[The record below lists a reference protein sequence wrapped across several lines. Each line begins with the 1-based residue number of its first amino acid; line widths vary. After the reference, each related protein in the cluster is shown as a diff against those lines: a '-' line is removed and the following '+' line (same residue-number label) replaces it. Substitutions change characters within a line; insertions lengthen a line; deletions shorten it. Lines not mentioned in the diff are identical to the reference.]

1 MARYLVLGCASIYL
15 WKNVRKTLSKD
26 NYKGPINILS
36 GLGNLMNRLSDRT
49 NFLNT
54 NVYLDDIQSMLG
66 RILNCVPNFLM
77 TLNNGLKFEEKFED
91 NHKQPP
97 ISINK
102 TCIQLNQD
110 KIEPKKPTSNFN
122 DIKGF
127 DSAKNDLI
135 SYISTFKI
143 GPSSCLDQKSLTKG
157 CVLYGPP
164 KFERTILVH
173 ALAGEMKMGLFEI
186 SSLSLDGSFYCNGK
200 KIEDVNEIVKQASK
214 SSPCILLFDNYD
226 CYNDDNTEFLS
237 SLIIE
242 LDKCEASKRIAVI
255 VATSS
260 LQNVPRNVSSLTR
273 FGMIVQLVDH
283 LNFNKRKEIFL
294 YHTSNIPIDASIDV
308 DLVISATV
316 GMNARQIKY
325 LVGRS
330 ARKAKLQ
337 NRCKVTTQ
345 DVCYTLLMEKLKTSK
360 KITRPTYPPPAIP
373 TLPLPP
379 PPSFAPPPV
388 PTRPCPPPPFP
399 SPIAAP
405 RKKNLKTTTK
415 LQQYTSQFNF
425 DSHSTHKQMEEP
437 IIR

>member
-1 MARYLVLGCASIYL
+1 MTKASDVI
-15 WKNVRKTLSKD
+15 
-26 NYKGPINILS
+26 
-36 GLGNLMNRLSDRT
+36 
-49 NFLNT
+49 
-54 NVYLDDIQSMLG
+54 
-66 RILNCVPNFLM
+66 
-77 TLNNGLKFEEKFED
+77 
-91 NHKQPP
+91 
-97 ISINK
+97 
-102 TCIQLNQD
+102 
-110 KIEPKKPTSNFN
+110 KP
-122 DIKGF
+122 
-127 DSAKNDLI
+127 A
-135 SYISTFKI
+135 
-143 GPSSCLDQKSLTKG
+143 LDQ
-157 CVLYGPP
+157 
-164 KFERTILVH
+164 I
-173 ALAGEMKMGLFEI
+173 
-186 SSLSLDGSFYCNGK
+186 
-200 KIEDVNEIVKQASK
+200 
-214 SSPCILLFDNYD
+214 
-226 CYNDDNTEFLS
+226 
-237 SLIIE
+237 
-242 LDKCEASKRIAVI
+242 IAVI

-260 LQNVPRNVSSLTR
+260 LQNVPRNVNSLTR

-345 DVCYTLLMEKLKTSK
+345 DVCYTLLMEKLKIPK
-360 KITRPTYPPPAIP
+360 KVTRPTYPPPAIP
-373 TLPLPP
+373 TRLLPP

-399 SPIAAP
+399 SPIATP

-415 LQQYTSQFNF
+415 LQQYTSQLNF